1 MQEAAAL
8 IDGLL
13 MGIDFPNI
21 LQFCPRCSQ
30 QVVVHLQPEGADNV
44 EIVLDHQIVHLGH
57 RACGGILNGQDTI
70 LAQPL
75 LDGLEDP
82 VKSLE
87 IENHGIFDDLFAGKL
102 GVGPFNALAGYLG
115 LLREELGCLLNG
127 LADLLIKGAV
137 AAVALGLI
145 AAAQLEEHGVQRS
158 RVGGHFRAGLLR
170 HVLKLFPLPGGHE
183 NGQIVGLFVVC
194 YLGGNVHA
202 AAKQLDDF
210 VINFVNL
217 ASQFR

>member
-1 MQEAAAL
+1 M
-8 IDGLL
+8 
-13 MGIDFPNI
+13 
-21 LQFCPRCSQ
+21 
-30 QVVVHLQPEGADNV
+30 
-44 EIVLDHQIVHLGH
+44 
-57 RACGGILNGQDTI
+57 
-70 LAQPL
+70 
-75 LDGLEDP
+75 
-82 VKSLE
+82 
-87 IENHGIFDDLFAGKL
+87 
-102 GVGPFNALAGYLG
+102 AGYLG
-115 LLREELGCLLNG
+115 LLREELGCLLNS
-127 LADLLIKGAV
+127 LADPLVKGAV

-145 AAAQLEEHGVQRS
+145 AAAQLEEHGVQRP

-202 AAKQLDDF
+202 AAKQLDNF